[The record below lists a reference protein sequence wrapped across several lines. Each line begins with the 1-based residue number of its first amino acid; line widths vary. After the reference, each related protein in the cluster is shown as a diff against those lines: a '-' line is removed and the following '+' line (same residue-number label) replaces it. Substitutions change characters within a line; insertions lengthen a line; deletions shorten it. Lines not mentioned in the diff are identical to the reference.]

1 MDETLQGSI
10 SKFTLPD
17 IFQLLANGRKTG
29 TLGIQKE
36 DDIVMVYF
44 RQGRIV
50 YAYGPRQNR
59 HVGQMLRERGR
70 LTEDQL
76 RDAVETQ
83 SSISLS
89 KRLGQIMIEKNYI
102 NRVDLS
108 EVITEQIRELI
119 YSLLD
124 WDSGSFKFY
133 DNQYPTREEITI
145 DLSVENVILEGVRRL
160 DEVNRLKDLLPDY
173 DAPLKIEA
181 LGSDRNRDISLQ
193 TDEWNLLARIDGRK
207 TVQQLIDESGL
218 GEVKALEKLAALK
231 LAGLISL
238 QTESISERDRLD
250 GMINRVAGLLED
262 YLKFRTEQTL
272 PLRDTAGVTEG
283 RE

>member
-36 DDIVMVYF
+36 DDIVMIYF

-173 DAPLKIEA
+173 DAPLKIES

>member
-173 DAPLKIEA
+173 DAPLKIES

-283 RE
+283 QE

>member
-283 RE
+283 QE